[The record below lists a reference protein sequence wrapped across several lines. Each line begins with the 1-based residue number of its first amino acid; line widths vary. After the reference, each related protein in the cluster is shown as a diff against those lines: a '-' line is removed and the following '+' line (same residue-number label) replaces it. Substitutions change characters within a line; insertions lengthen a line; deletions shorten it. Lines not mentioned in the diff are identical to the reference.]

1 MGGERPVL
9 PDGGESDGVREISR
23 MADELLPALIARLG
37 VSGLGELEVRQ
48 GDRRIRLR
56 REPVTRAPGGPAGRR
71 GDGAAGAVSP
81 GRTETARR
89 VATSPGVGYFAPR
102 GGLAVGQA
110 VAAGDVLGWV
120 DVLGVRQEV
129 VPTVGGVIGRLLAE
143 AGQAVE
149 YGQELVHLDGPGR
162 PDEDPFGDP
171 QDAPGAPRA
180 AD

>member
-1 MGGERPVL
+1 MGREPSVKPGGG
-9 PDGGESDGVREISR
+9 DGDGVRAISR

-56 REPVTRAPGGPAGRR
+56 REPMAGAPGGPVGRR
-71 GDGAAGAVSP
+71 SEGAAGSASA
-81 GRTETARR
+81 GRIEAPRR
-89 VATSPGVGYFAPR
+89 AATSPGVGYFAPR
-102 GGLAVGQA
+102 SGLAVGQA

-129 VPTVGGVIGRLLAE
+129 VPTMDGVIGRFLAE

-149 YGQELVHLDGPGR
+149 YGQELVHLDSPGH
-162 PDEDPFGDP
+162 PDEEALGDS
-171 QDAPGAPRA
+171 QDAPGVPRT